1 MGVERSDASG
11 VPLRQR
17 RHLIGRP
24 EQPGAGMIGVLLNG
38 IIGIV
43 SEPARLAQSTLLL
56 SDCAGLVQAKLLA
69 RVKQLTENVSVV
81 DLLTCRDF
89 LK

>member
-24 EQPGAGMIGVLLNG
+24 EQPSMGMIGVLLNG
-38 IIGIV
+38 IVGIV
-43 SEPARLAQSTLLL
+43 SEPARLGSGQRFCYLTL
-56 SDCAGLVQAKLLA
+56 
-69 RVKQLTENVSVV
+69 
-81 DLLTCRDF
+81 
-89 LK
+89 

>member
-1 MGVERSDASG
+1 MLQVLVIMGVERSDASG

-24 EQPGAGMIGVLLNG
+24 EQPSIGMIGVLLNG

-43 SEPARLAQSTLLL
+43 SEPARSFSVCSLL
-56 SDCAGLVQAKLLA
+56 V
-69 RVKQLTENVSVV
+69 
-81 DLLTCRDF
+81 
-89 LK
+89 